1 MTFDQIETILEENE
15 IRIIGDLQDR
25 YVDLEFF
32 SPLGEDFIMSID
44 FDGTP
49 KDFVVQFL
57 NYCADFDPDEH
68 AAFWIENRGKNGTP
82 FSVRA
87 LVDDAEAIDDF
98 LLDVMQQL
106 ATLP

>member
-1 MTFDQIETILEENE
+1 MTFNQIETVLEENE

-25 YVDLEFF
+25 YVELEFF

-49 KDFVVQFL
+49 KDFVVQFCS
-57 NYCADFDPDEH
+57 YCADFDPDDH
-68 AAFWIENRGKNGTP
+68 AAFWVEQRGQNGTP
-82 FSVRA
+82 SSVRD
-87 LVDDAEAIDDF
+87 LIDDAEAIDDF
-98 LLDVMQQL
+98 LLDVLQQL

>member
-1 MTFDQIETILEENE
+1 MTFDQIQTILEENE

-25 YVDLEFF
+25 YVELEFF

-49 KDFVVQFL
+49 KDFVVQFCS
-57 NYCADFDPDEH
+57 YCANFDPDDH
-68 AAFWIENRGKNGTP
+68 AAGWVEHRGQNGTP
-82 FSVRA
+82 SSVRA
-87 LVDDAEAIDDF
+87 LIDDAEAIDDF
-98 LLDVMQQL
+98 LFEVMQQL

>member
-25 YVDLEFF
+25 YVELEFF
-32 SPLGEDFIMSID
+32 SPLGEDFILSID

-49 KDFVVQFL
+49 KDFVVQFCI
-57 NYCADFDPDEH
+57 YCADFDPDDH
-68 AAFWIENRGKNGTP
+68 AAFWIEQRGKNGTP
-82 FSVRA
+82 SSVRD
-87 LVDDAEAIDDF
+87 LVNDAFAIDDF

>member
-1 MTFDQIETILEENE
+1 MTFDQIETIMEENE

-25 YVDLEFF
+25 YVELEFF

-49 KDFVVQFL
+49 KDFVVQFCS
-57 NYCADFDPDEH
+57 YYADFDSDEH
-68 AAFWIENRGKNGTP
+68 AAFWIANRGKNGTP
-82 FSVRA
+82 SSVRA
-87 LVDDAEAIDDF
+87 IVDDAEAIDDF

-106 ATLP
+106 ATLS